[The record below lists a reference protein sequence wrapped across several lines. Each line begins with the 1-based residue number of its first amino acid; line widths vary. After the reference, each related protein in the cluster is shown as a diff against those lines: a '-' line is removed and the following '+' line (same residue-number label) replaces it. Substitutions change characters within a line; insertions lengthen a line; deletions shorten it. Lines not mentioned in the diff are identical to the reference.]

1 MYTAAGPVPRGVA
14 GARRGVRARRG
25 AAVGRARGYNQAMSR
40 SPLASLEPAAHALL
54 RVVAGAMFAFHGV
67 QKVFRVLTDHAPPV
81 GSQLWLG
88 GLIELTCGT
97 AIALGLLTRWAALL
111 ASGTMA
117 VAYVQFH
124 WKLQLG
130 AGLLPA
136 VNQGELAALYA
147 VVFLLLAARGPGPVS
162 LDGLRGRGR

>member
-1 MYTAAGPVPRGVA
+1 MTRSPFAALETAA
-14 GARRGVRARRG
+14 
-25 AAVGRARGYNQAMSR
+25 Y
-40 SPLASLEPAAHALL
+40 ALL
-54 RVVAGAMFAFHGV
+54 RVVAGAMFAFHGA
-67 QKVFRVLTDHAPPV
+67 QKLFHLFTDHAPAV

-88 GLIELTCGT
+88 GVLELLCGS
-97 AIALGLLTRWAALL
+97 AVALGLFTPWAAFL

-136 VNQGELAALYA
+136 VNRGELAALYA
-147 VVFLLLAARGPGPVS
+147 VVFLLVAARGAGPVS
-162 LDGLRGRGR
+162 VDGLRGR